1 MLEVSQLQT
10 VLAVTHCGSFSKAAE
25 KLHVTQSAISQSVK
39 NLEKKLGVEV
49 FRRTGKR
56 TLLTVEGEKIY
67 RLAKGFMKRMDET
80 LSEIKHDKDV
90 VAGKV
95 RVGTLTGVGKSWL
108 APELMKMAQ
117 QYEDLSLI
125 VKIGFVEDIV
135 KEFERGELDVVILPE
150 NYMPEEG
157 EKVFL
162 SEEKATLV
170 FPKNGNFNITK
181 DTSAEELEQYP
192 TILFEEDDYL
202 YTKWFQEHFQR
213 RPAKVNTKYV
223 VNVHGNILHAVAEGL
238 GTAVVPLHV
247 FERSS
252 YKDKVVSLGSDFE
265 VSNFNFY
272 LVYHKEAMALK
283 RVSAVVEYLKKFDN
297 PLC

>member
-1 MLEVSQLQT
+1 MLEISQLQT

-49 FRRTGKR
+49 FRRTGKKI
-56 TLLTVEGEKIY
+56 LLTGEGEKVY
-67 RLAKGFMKRMDET
+67 KLAKEFMKKMEDT
-80 LSEIKHDKDV
+80 LSDIKHDKDV

-108 APELMKMAQ
+108 APEIMK
-117 QYEDLSLI
+117 LSQIHDNLTLI
-125 VKIGFVEDIV
+125 VKIGFVEDII

-150 NYMPEEG
+150 NYLPEEG

-170 FPKNGNFNITK
+170 FPKNGKFPIDKNI
-181 DTSAEELEQYP
+181 SCEELEKYP

-202 YTKWFQEHFQR
+202 YTKWFQEHFNK
-213 RPAKVNTKYV
+213 RPTKINTKYV
-223 VNVHGNILHAVAEGL
+223 VNVHGNILQAVAEGL
-238 GTAVVPLHV
+238 GTAVVPVHV
-247 FERSS
+247 LDRSS
-252 YKDKVVSLGSDFE
+252 YKDRVISLGEDFE
-265 VSNFNFY
+265 IPNFNFY
-272 LVYHKEAMALK
+272 LVYHKEALALK
-283 RVSAVVEYLKKFDN
+283 RVEAVVEFLKSFDN